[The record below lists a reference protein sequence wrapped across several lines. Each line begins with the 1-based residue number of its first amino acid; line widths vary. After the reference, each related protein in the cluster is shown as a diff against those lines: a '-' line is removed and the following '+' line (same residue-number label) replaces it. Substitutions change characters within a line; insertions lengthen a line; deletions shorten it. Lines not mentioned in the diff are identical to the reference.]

1 MLKKLKNFKDYT
13 AEGELV
19 VDHEDYKIW
28 DNTDLENFTISNVI
42 LKAGKKTYSHSHP
55 FNDEIYI
62 FHSGQGHMI
71 ISRVTSSGKTEE
83 TKLDVEAGSIIPV
96 NGTYE
101 HQTFNTGDTKLHFTM
116 IYDNIGKPT
125 GNEDIGDGDEE
136 YTGE

>member
-28 DNTDLENFTISNVI
+28 DNTDLKNFTISNVI

-62 FHSGQGHMI
+62 FHSGTGHMTI
-71 ISRVTSSGKTEE
+71 KDNESGSQKQIDVTK
-83 TKLDVEAGSIIPV
+83 GSIIPI
-96 NGTYE
+96 NGHWE
-101 HQTFNTGDTKLHFTM
+101 HQTFNTGESDMHFTM
-116 IYDNIGKPT
+116 IYDNIGEPT
-125 GNEDIGDGDEE
+125 EDIKEGK
-136 YTGE
+136 

>member
-62 FHSGQGHMI
+62 FHSGTGHMTI
-71 ISRVTSSGKTEE
+71 KDNESGSQKQIDVTK
-83 TKLDVEAGSIIPV
+83 GSIIPI
-96 NGTYE
+96 NGDWE
-101 HQTFNTGDTKLHFTM
+101 HQTFNTGESDMHFTM
-116 IYDNIGKPT
+116 IYDNIGEPT
-125 GNEDIGDGDEE
+125 EDIKEGK
-136 YTGE
+136 

>member
-62 FHSGQGHMI
+62 FHSGTGHMTI
-71 ISRVTSSGKTEE
+71 KDNESGSQKQIDVTK
-83 TKLDVEAGSIIPV
+83 GSIIPI
-96 NGTYE
+96 NGYWE
-101 HQTFNTGDTKLHFTM
+101 HQTFNTGESDMHFTM
-116 IYDNIGKPT
+116 IYDNIGQPT
-125 GNEDIGDGDEE
+125 EDIKEGK
-136 YTGE
+136 